1 MTSFAIRSATSSDAR
16 DIAEIHYAGWQNA
29 YGALV
34 PPEQMAAKHP
44 DRRVAFWQTRI
55 ADPADIVLIAHD
67 EAGRAQGFIHGGKV
81 VDHDIRSGSLAGFDC
96 EIYVLHCRK
105 ETQGKGLGRMLM
117 AEIACAFRQR
127 GGAALILW
135 AYTDNAYRPFYDKLG
150 GEVVATGDD
159 EGIADVAY
167 GWRSLDQLVASPQ
180 DIKTGAG
187 KRSMEKA

>member
-1 MTSFAIRSATSSDAR
+1 M
-16 DIAEIHYAGWQNA
+16 
-29 YGALV
+29 V
-34 PPEQMAAKHP
+34 
-44 DRRVAFWQTRI
+44 
-55 ADPADIVLIAHD
+55 
-67 EAGRAQGFIHGGKV
+67 
-81 VDHDIRSGSLAGFDC
+81 
-96 EIYVLHCRK
+96 
-105 ETQGKGLGRMLM
+105 
-117 AEIACAFRQR
+117 EIARAFRER
-127 GGAALILW
+127 GGTAVMLW